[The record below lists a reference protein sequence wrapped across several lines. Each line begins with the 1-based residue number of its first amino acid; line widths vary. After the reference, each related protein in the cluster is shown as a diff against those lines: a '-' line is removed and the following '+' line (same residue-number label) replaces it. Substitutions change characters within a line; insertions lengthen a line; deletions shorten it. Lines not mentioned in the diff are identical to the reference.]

1 MTWLVWTGTALAL
14 LGLAMVIYCIVVA
27 IRLRSAGLEDA
38 ELRQRLQRV
47 VTLNMGALLISAL
60 GLMSVV
66 LGVMLA

>member
-14 LGLAMVIYCIVVA
+14 VGLAIVIYCIVVA

-38 ELRQRLQRV
+38 ELRQKLQRV
-47 VTLNMGALLISAL
+47 VTINMGALLISAL

-66 LGVMLA
+66 MGVMLA

>member
-1 MTWLVWTGTALAL
+1 MTWLVWTGTGLAL
-14 LGLAMVIYCIVVA
+14 LGLAIVIYCIVVA

-38 ELRQRLQRV
+38 ELRARLQRV
-47 VTLNMGALLISAL
+47 VAINMGALLISAL

>member
-1 MTWLVWTGTALAL
+1 MTWLVWTGTGLAL
-14 LGLAMVIYCIVVA
+14 LGLAIVIYCIVVA

-47 VTLNMGALLISAL
+47 VTINMGALLISAL

-66 LGVMLA
+66 MGVMLA

>member
-1 MTWLVWTGTALAL
+1 MTWLVWIGTALAL
-14 LGLAMVIYCIVVA
+14 IGLAMVIFCIVVA
-27 IRLRSAGLEDA
+27 IRLRAAGLEDA

-47 VTLNMGALLISAL
+47 VTINMGALAISAL